1 MHCVKTIIHSSL
13 WAWVDIKN
21 LNPKSSPLTYKLKL
35 TITIFCG
42 CRIVCNN
49 FPLKREKKRRNYIT
63 KEVWNAIIIKWEKM
77 KKFHHLVSNKKKVK
91 VNNETQFMKITSNRM
106 SFRWLI
112 TFLTIF
118 FSLQIKIPV
127 RYTITHSIMGNTVK
141 LLLIIG
147 K

>member
-1 MHCVKTIIHSSL
+1 M
-13 WAWVDIKN
+13 DIKD
-21 LNPKSSPLTYKLKL
+21 LNPKASPLTDKLKL

-49 FPLKREKKRRNYIT
+49 FPLKREKRRNYIT
-63 KEVWNAIIIKWEKM
+63 KEVWNAIIIKWKKM
-77 KKFHHLVSNKKKVK
+77 KKFHHLAHYNKKVE

-118 FSLQIKIPV
+118 FFLYSQIKIPV
-127 RYTITHSIMGNTVK
+127 RYTMTHSIMGNTVK